1 MTDRNFNISWTHRAF
16 TGPVRGVAYVYDLMN
31 HKRQYVVA
39 VGEES
44 RSTTSSESKT
54 ASTREPYVI
63 KVTSKPSSLLTL
75 GTVGVCYE

>member
-16 TGPVRGVAYVYDLMN
+16 AGPVRGVAYVYDLMN

-39 VGEES
+39 IGEEP
-44 RSTTSSESKT
+44 RPTSSNESKT

-63 KVTSKPSSLLTL
+63 KVTNCSLHSPL
-75 GTVGVCYE
+75 